1 PQTGYFQT
9 PSRPLPAASR
19 SPFPAGWASFLGN
32 KGYLGDVLWEL
43 WMVVGSRNVVLPEE
57 MTDDLM

>member
-1 PQTGYFQT
+1 MPQGEAGME
-9 PSRPLPAASR
+9 SESN
-19 SPFPAGWASFLGN
+19 PFAAGWASFLGN